1 MNISGSLG
9 LGLTN
14 PSASLHISGASS
26 ANLLRIDSPA
36 SSNILFVT
44 GSGRVAVG
52 TTTPQRLF
60 DVYNGST
67 SGIVASFGAQFANGN
82 FSGISF
88 GYVEQANALYR
99 KSALVFERSE
109 THGGGS
115 NASGKIHFLLN
126 NSTSN
131 SATSLT
137 DSVVTIDSV
146 GSATGSARMGIGT
159 RFPTASLHV
168 SGTVA
173 TDNLMRVQSTTG
185 AEYFFI
191 SASGNVGIG
200 TSTPLSKL
208 HVRAATDQNLRVA
221 SGTTLEVNS
230 INDADSAYTPVTF
243 RASSY
248 NFANGNVGIGETSP
262 GARLEV
268 KGSGTTSATTALRVE
283 NANQSASL
291 VALDNGL
298 VGIGIIPTSA
308 SLHVNGN
315 AYISASF
322 STSSAALTVY
332 KSGSTVLDVQGSQ
345 GQLFSITD
353 SLSGSLFSVNDIS
366 GLPILEVF
374 SDNTILMGDYIAPSL
389 NTTEKL
395 TVNSGITTLYA
406 VPTASY
412 DSAIFEYNIRS
423 GSNARAGSITGIWSG
438 SSVNFTETT
447 TTDFG
452 STAGFVLG
460 MSISGANM
468 ILSSSAATSGWTF
481 KTIIRSI

>member
-1 MNISGSLG
+1 MSIGGFTIGGTAGSPPAYGLAVSGSIG
-9 LGLTN
+9 IGTRV
-14 PSASLHISGASS
+14 PTARLHISGAASE
-26 ANLLRIDSPA
+26 NLLRVDSLA
-36 SSNILFVT
+36 SSSILFVS
-44 GSGRVAVG
+44 GSG
-52 TTTPQRLF
+52 
-60 DVYNGST
+60 N
-67 SGIVASFGAQFANGN
+67 I
-82 FSGISF
+82 
-88 GYVEQANALYR
+88 
-99 KSALVFERSE
+99 
-109 THGGGS
+109 
-115 NASGKIHFLLN
+115 
-126 NSTSN
+126 
-131 SATSLT
+131 
-137 DSVVTIDSV
+137 
-146 GSATGSARMGIGT
+146 GIGT
-159 RFPTASLHV
+159 STPSQKLTVGTADSDAILINAGGKLYFRDTTTSISEGSGLNLV
-168 SGTVA
+168 SGA
-173 TDNLMRVQSTTG
+173 TRNINFNAGNSVRMVV
-185 AEYFFI
+185 

-200 TSTPLSKL
+200 
-208 HVRAATDQNLRVA
+208 
-221 SGTTLEVNS
+221 
-230 INDADSAYTPVTF
+230 
-243 RASSY
+243 
-248 NFANGNVGIGETSP
+248 ETAP
-262 GARLEV
+262 TARLEV

-283 NANQSASL
+283 DSNSTPSL
-291 VALDNGL
+291 IVLDNGW
-298 VGIGIIPTSA
+298 VGVDTIPSSA

-447 TTDFG
+447 TTSFG

-460 MSISGANM
+460 MSVSGSSM